1 MMRYWQFGFY
11 ATVRPGVND
20 MHRGHK
26 HEMQTEC
33 AYVCC
38 WNRMQPILDFNT
50 LQKLNVIDA
59 LCWLEIHFRCCDQKE
74 IAIFDRWRCYP
85 RYTYCQPSISCI
97 LNVHFNA
104 FCFLM
109 CNILAQSVH

>member
-1 MMRYWQFGFY
+1 MMGYCACSLDFMPRYVTNMRCKQN
-11 ATVRPGVND
+11 AR
-20 MHRGHK
+20 M
-26 HEMQTEC
+26 
-33 AYVCC
+33 CC